1 MGLLDT
7 IYIVS
12 KGRPECWTAQ
22 YLDYVKYPDD
32 WFIVCGSNDD
42 TLPEYIDRWGD
53 ERVIVF
59 DHPVAAAM
67 FDPMDAFG
75 DSKPSGVMPAR
86 NVVRNISH
94 ARGELRHWIFDD
106 DYRQVVAVTDDCRY
120 PVLDGAELH
129 GLMADISAFGQD
141 GGISVVGFGIN
152 TIANS
157 RKMFRT
163 FDTKV
168 FNCMNVAN
176 ERPLFQP
183 WRGRLFEDWV
193 HSLDDTCRGT
203 GEICFEHLYV
213 ECVNN
218 PWGLDGK
225 QTPGGLKDLYE
236 SDEKAVTNIRECG
249 YCLMVAP
256 GAVTLTTNPNAYREF
271 GKRAAMSQLL
281 PKRISSK
288 WSLTEGDRQ

>member
-1 MGLLDT
+1 MSSLDT

-12 KGRPECWTAQ
+12 KGRPDCWTAA
-22 YLDYVKYPDD
+22 YLSEIGYQDEWY
-32 WFIVCGSNDD
+32 IVCGDNDE
-42 TLPEYIDRWGD
+42 LLSSYLEAWGN

-59 DHPVAAAM
+59 EHSKAVQKY
-67 FDPMDAFG
+67 DPMDAYG

-86 NVVRNISH
+86 NEVREISLS
-94 ARGELRHWIFDD
+94 RGESRHWVFDD
-106 DYRQVVAVTDDCRY
+106 DYKGIVSITS
-120 PVLDGAELH
+120 DGRHRIEDGQELH
-129 GLMADISAFGQD
+129 ERLSEISSFGYA
-141 GGISVVGFGIN
+141 GRLSVVGFGIN

-157 RKMFRT
+157 KNMFRT

-176 ERPLFQP
+176 EAPMFQP

-218 PWGLDGK
+218 PWGLAGR
-225 QTPGGLKDLYE
+225 QTDGGLRDLYE
-236 SDEKAVTNIRECG
+236 SEEAAVTNIRECG

-256 GAVTLTTNPNAYREF
+256 SAVTLTERPNAYRAF
-271 GKRAAMSQLL
+271 GKRAAMAKIL
-281 PKRISSK
+281 PKRVSDR
-288 WSLTEGDRQ
+288 WSIHER